1 MQIREI
7 AEEDAALA
15 GEMIAALL
23 QELTGGEVFDPAPL
37 AKTAAELLR
46 SEDVT
51 GFAALDG
58 SEAGAPIGLV
68 MLNQCAAIYAGGR
81 FGEVTE
87 LYVLPEYR
95 SQGVAA
101 RLIEAC
107 AALGRTRGWQR
118 LEVGAPD
125 QPAWQR
131 TLAFY
136 QHQGFQETGPRLR
149 LLL

>member
-1 MQIREI
+1 MLIREI
-7 AEEDAALA
+7 SGKDAALA

-23 QELTGGEVFDPAPL
+23 QELTGGEVFDPVPL
-37 AKTAAELLR
+37 AETAADLLR
-46 SEDVT
+46 GEDVT
-51 GFAALDG
+51 GFAAFDG
-58 SEAGAPIGLV
+58 LEAEFPIGLV
-68 MLNQCAAIYAGGR
+68 MLNQCAAVYAGGR

-95 SQGVAA
+95 SRGVAA
-101 RLIEAC
+101 RLIGAC
-107 AALGRTRGWQR
+107 VELGRARGWQR

-136 QHQGFQETGPRLR
+136 QRQGFEETGPRLR